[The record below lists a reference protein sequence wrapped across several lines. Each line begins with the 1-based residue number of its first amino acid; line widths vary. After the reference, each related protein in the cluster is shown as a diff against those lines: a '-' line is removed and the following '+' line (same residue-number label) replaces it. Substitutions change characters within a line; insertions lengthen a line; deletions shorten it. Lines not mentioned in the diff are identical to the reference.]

1 MYYSKIELLQ
11 LNNTWNTTYKTK
23 MRNFISVSVLVIGG
37 LCERLGYNGIK
48 ILLQRELLTLRIDK
62 SCNKTLTVANILY

>member
-1 MYYSKIELLQ
+1 
-11 LNNTWNTTYKTK
+11 

-37 LCERLGYNGIK
+37 LGERLGYNGIK

>member
-37 LCERLGYNGIK
+37 LGERLGYNGIK